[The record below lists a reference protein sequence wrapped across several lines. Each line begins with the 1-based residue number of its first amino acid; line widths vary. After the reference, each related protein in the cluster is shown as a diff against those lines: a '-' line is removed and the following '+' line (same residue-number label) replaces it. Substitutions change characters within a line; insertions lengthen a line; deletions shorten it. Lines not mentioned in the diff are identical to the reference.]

1 MASRPFIPII
11 AGPTAVGKTETSLR
25 VAEALNAEIISA
37 DSRQVYREFSIG
49 TASPTKEDCARV
61 NHHFVREINIGDSFS
76 AGIFAAQVASRI
88 LDIQSRKKSILV
100 SGGSTLYVYALT
112 HGLADI
118 PAVDPQIRETLNVRL
133 QHEGAQVLFSELDQA
148 DPTFAATL
156 DPSKSQRI
164 VRGLEVFIGTGKP
177 LSYFHT
183 SSPLSG
189 VPTRLFVLYR
199 PREVL
204 YERINARVD
213 QMMRDGLVEEVRT
226 ILEGN
231 PDLTDNAFRTIGYQ
245 ELIPAI
251 RGEYSE
257 DRAIELIK
265 RNSRRYAKRQLTW
278 YKRYDEAIW
287 INVDESN
294 SYDEILSG
302 IGDENL

>member
-25 VAEALNAEIISA
+25 VAEALNDEIISA

-76 AGIFAAQVASRI
+76 AGIFAGQVASRI

-118 PAVDPQIRETLNVRL
+118 PAVDPQIRESLNVRL

-177 LSYFHT
+177 LSHFHT

-204 YERINARVD
+204 YERINTRVD

-226 ILEGN
+226 ILESN

-294 SYDEILSG
+294 SYDEILSA

>member
-112 HGLADI
+112 HGLANI

-199 PREVL
+199 PRKML

>member
-76 AGIFAAQVASRI
+76 AGIFAGQVASRI

-118 PAVDPQIRETLNVRL
+118 PAVDPQIRESLNVRL

-204 YERINARVD
+204 YERINTRVD

-226 ILEGN
+226 ILESN

-294 SYDEILSG
+294 SYDEILSA

>member
-1 MASRPFIPII
+1 
-11 AGPTAVGKTETSLR
+11 
-25 VAEALNAEIISA
+25 
-37 DSRQVYREFSIG
+37 
-49 TASPTKEDCARV
+49 
-61 NHHFVREINIGDSFS
+61 
-76 AGIFAAQVASRI
+76 
-88 LDIQSRKKSILV
+88 
-100 SGGSTLYVYALT
+100 
-112 HGLADI
+112 
-118 PAVDPQIRETLNVRL
+118 VRL

-177 LSYFHT
+177 LSHFHT

-199 PREVL
+199 PREML

-294 SYDEILSG
+294 SYDEILSA

>member
-1 MASRPFIPII
+1 VASRPFIPII

>member
-133 QHEGAQVLFSELDQA
+133 QHEGPQVLFSELDQA